1 MLQNFL
7 LNILLTFIWVALT
20 GQLDYTNFVFG
31 YALGFFILWLVNR
44 STKASRDYFYRV
56 PKIFAFILLFF
67 YDLLKS
73 NFEVMKDVLTPNYN
87 MKPGIIKYEMK
98 AKTDFEITMLANMVA
113 LTPGTSANGGAVPSR
128 GIFRKRGCSII
139 IWRISASCPPN
150 GFIIGACAS
159 GGVN

>member
-7 LNILLTFIWVALT
+7 LNILLTFIWAALT

-113 LTPGTSANGGAVPSR
+113 LTPGTLVIDLSKNKKYMYIHAMYLTD
-128 GIFRKRGCSII
+128 IEDFKRKIDL
-139 IWRISASCPPN
+139 RIEKKLLE
-150 GFIIGACAS
+150 ILR
-159 GGVN
+159 